1 MLVWDLGKKRC
12 ECTEVC
18 VLGVD
23 GRAAGFWKGVKVG
36 EPMVPVTQSIQ
47 DAPPRFQIEQK
58 NGENGPSGRAKLT
71 L

>member
-18 VLGVD
+18 VLGMD
-23 GRAAGFWKGVKVG
+23 GRVAGFWKGVKVG

-47 DAPPRFQIEQK
+47 DASPP
-58 NGENGPSGRAKLT
+58 PLPD
-71 L
+71 